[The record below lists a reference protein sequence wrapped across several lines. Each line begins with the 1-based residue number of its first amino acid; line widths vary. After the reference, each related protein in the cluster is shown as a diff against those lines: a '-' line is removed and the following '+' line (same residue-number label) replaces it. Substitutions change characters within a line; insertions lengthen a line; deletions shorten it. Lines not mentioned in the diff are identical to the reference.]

1 MKVIVAK
8 DAGYCYG
15 VERALRITLK
25 ASTESPKPIF
35 TLGPIIHNPQVVE
48 SLKGKG
54 VVPVQSLSEAEEGTI
69 IIRSHGIDP
78 RVVREAKEKGLIV
91 IDATCPIVKKAQHC
105 GQQLIEEGYELV
117 IVGERDHPEVKGIV
131 AYAHN
136 HAVIVEEPSDLA
148 DFPHN
153 KRVGVIIQ
161 TTQPFENLL
170 QVVNQLLPISKEVK
184 IFNTICDAT
193 TARQEAARK
202 LSNEVD
208 VMVVVG
214 GKNSA
219 NTTRLAEICRAE
231 NTATYHVE
239 TEEEIDPKWFSQ
251 NVTVGVTAGAS
262 TPDWLLEAAV
272 KKLEQMNSSQ
282 KDI

>member
-1 MKVIVAK
+1 MKVIVAQ

-25 ASTESPKPIF
+25 ASRESPKPIA

-54 VVPVQSLSEAEEGTI
+54 VVPVGSLSEADEGTI

-78 RVVREAKEKGLIV
+78 KIVREANEKGLIV
-91 IDATCPIVKKAQHC
+91 IDATCPIVKKAQKC

-117 IVGERDHPEVKGIV
+117 IVGERNHPEVKGIV

-136 HAVIVEEPSDLA
+136 HAVIVEEPHDLA
-148 DFPHN
+148 DFSHD
-153 KRVGVIIQ
+153 KRVGVIVQ
-161 TTQPFENLL
+161 TTQPFDKLL
-170 QVVNQLLPISKEVK
+170 QVVSLLLPISKEVK

-239 TEEEIDPKWFSQ
+239 TEEEIDPGWFSQ
-251 NVTVGVTAGAS
+251 NMTVGVTAGAS
-262 TPDWLLEAAV
+262 TPGWLLEAV
-272 KKLEQMNSSQ
+272 VEKLRQIDSG
-282 KDI
+282 KGL

>member
-25 ASTESPKPIF
+25 ASTESPKPVL

-153 KRVGVIIQ
+153 KRVGVIVQ

-219 NTTRLAEICRAE
+219 NTTRLAEICRAG

-272 KKLEQMNSSQ
+272 KKLEQMNSS
-282 KDI
+282 